1 MNVSFK
7 RSMITR
13 GVGPSPA
20 RNSGARTPRLYQY
33 QISTVI
39 LCGLLTCL
47 LSGCGY
53 QQEGKYSD
61 SPNNGYKWQSLYRQ
75 DVSTVAV
82 PIFQNKTFF
91 RGLEFQLTTAVDQQ
105 IEMRTPYKVVDRS
118 VADTVLEGEITD
130 VRTNPTTYSPNT
142 VTPQEQLLTITV
154 NFTWKEIRTGKVLC
168 QRKAFNQVAAYYP
181 LLAEDNEVGANDA
194 TERLALGIVRELEA
208 DW

>member
-1 MNVSFK
+1 
-7 RSMITR
+7 
-13 GVGPSPA
+13 
-20 RNSGARTPRLYQY
+20 
-33 QISTVI
+33 
-39 LCGLLTCL
+39 LLTCL